1 MSRFIYNL
9 SVNKDSH
16 IITCNEFNYIKNILQ
31 LTPNDNINI
40 NCSLTDLIFT
50 NAKIIDK
57 SRHWSL
63 LLYQWDKSLERTF
76 NIYVTNVS
84 CFFTIYILWYVIKS
98 TFRSWWWLKN
108 TRICSISMLFVDF
121 SLQPMLKS
129 RAQIKFKRRAHFLWI
144 SKLQTFPYQSA
155 DHFAMIT

>member
-76 NIYVTNVS
+76 NI
-84 CFFTIYILWYVIKS
+84 
-98 TFRSWWWLKN
+98 
-108 TRICSISMLFVDF
+108 
-121 SLQPMLKS
+121 
-129 RAQIKFKRRAHFLWI
+129 
-144 SKLQTFPYQSA
+144 
-155 DHFAMIT
+155 

>member
-31 LTPNDNINI
+31 LAPNDNINI

-76 NIYVTNVS
+76 N
-84 CFFTIYILWYVIKS
+84 
-98 TFRSWWWLKN
+98 
-108 TRICSISMLFVDF
+108 M
-121 SLQPMLKS
+121 
-129 RAQIKFKRRAHFLWI
+129 
-144 SKLQTFPYQSA
+144 
-155 DHFAMIT
+155 